1 MDTIRIMIVEDEAL
15 LAADL
20 SDSLT
25 EMGYAVTYVS
35 SGEAA
40 LDSFENFNPA
50 LVIMDIHLKGALDG
64 IQTAERL
71 MDKRPLAIIF
81 LTAFADEEL
90 IRRAKVAEPFG
101 YLVKPVTIQM
111 LHTNIEMAL
120 YKFRMEQERNR
131 LLAELQQAQNEIET
145 LQRFLPICAGC
156 KKIRNDEGYWKE
168 VEEYILDNLDVSIS
182 HGLCPDCIRARYPEI
197 ADTILKKKSS

>member
-1 MDTIRIMIVEDEAL
+1 MDATKIMIVEDEAL

-20 SDSLT
+20 SDNLT
-25 EMGYAVTYVS
+25 EMGYTVTYVS

-40 LDSFENFNPA
+40 LDRFESFNPD
-50 LVIMDIHLKGALDG
+50 LLILDIQLKGKLDG
-64 IQTAERL
+64 IQTADRL
-71 MDKRPLAIIF
+71 RNKRPLAIIF
-81 LTAFADEEL
+81 LTAFADDEL
-90 IRRAKVAEPFG
+90 IHRAKVSEPFG
-101 YLVKPVTIQM
+101 YLVKPVTIKM

-131 LLAELQQAQNEIET
+131 LLIELQQAHNQLKK

-168 VEEYILDNLDVSIS
+168 VEEYILDNLDVNIS
-182 HGLCPDCIRARYPEI
+182 HGLCPDCIRSHYPEV
-197 ADTILKKKSS
+197 AGAILAKKPS